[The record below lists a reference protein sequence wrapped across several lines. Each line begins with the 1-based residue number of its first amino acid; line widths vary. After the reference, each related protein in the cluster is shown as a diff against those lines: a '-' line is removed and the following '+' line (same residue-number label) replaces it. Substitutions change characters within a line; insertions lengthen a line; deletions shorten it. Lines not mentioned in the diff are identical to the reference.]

1 MCGEGHRKKEAC
13 CFQEDKMW
21 NIALWTTLG
30 ILCRPPRKDIT
41 RRQDCLHFNYW
52 NLFLLKWI
60 KSQKNW
66 NDEAEFKPTCMKG
79 YIGKEVNKMF
89 NEIDYSKTKLILY
102 KVNKR
107 RPPSCLTVMHLTII
121 KLYLW
126 YVNVHIK
133 INFIYP
139 F

>member
-1 MCGEGHRKKEAC
+1 MDKITKKNE
-13 CFQEDKMW
+13 
-21 NIALWTTLG
+21 
-30 ILCRPPRKDIT
+30 
-41 RRQDCLHFNYW
+41 
-52 NLFLLKWI
+52 
-60 KSQKNW
+60 

-121 KLYLW
+121 KLYL
-126 YVNVHIK
+126 
-133 INFIYP
+133 
-139 F
+139 